1 MGVVAKACPPK
12 ETRSEMKQKKA
23 KAEENVGR
31 ADEGAEPRGNG
42 APAGRDEGPS
52 GSAQHDHEARIRE
65 LEQQVAHHEGEAR
78 ANYDRFLRER
88 ADLENLKKRAARD
101 REEALRYGNEAL
113 VRDILPV
120 VDNLERALEHADSSG
135 GDQALLD
142 GVNLVLK
149 GLLDALERHG
159 AVCIPALG
167 QRFDPERHE
176 AMVQVESDEHEPNT
190 VVREHQKGYVLRDR
204 LIRPALVAV
213 SKPREVPQS
222 SEGGNSQAGDWKQ
235 G

>member
-1 MGVVAKACPPK
+1 MGVPAKACLPP
-12 ETRSEMKQKKA
+12 ETRSEMKHKKA
-23 KAEENVGR
+23 KAEETVDG
-31 ADEGAEPRGNG
+31 ADKDEEPRGNG
-42 APAGRDEGPS
+42 LPGGKDEGPS
-52 GSAQHDHEARIRE
+52 GSDQQDPEARIRE
-65 LEQQVAHHEGEAR
+65 LEQQVAHHQGEAR

-88 ADLENLKKRAARD
+88 ADLENLKKRAARE

-113 VRDILPV
+113 IRDLLPV

-135 GDQALLD
+135 GGQALLE

-159 AVCIPALG
+159 AVRIPALG

-176 AMVQVESDEHEPNT
+176 AMLQVESDEHEPNT

-213 SKPREVPQS
+213 SKPREGPRS
-222 SEGGNSQAGDWKQ
+222 SEGGDSQAEDWKQ